1 MALVL
6 ALAVA
11 ACCILTA
18 SWPKVE
24 ARVRAN
30 PAARKALTAAAA
42 LVVVVVLG
50 GILVRV
56 GSPVH
61 LVSEGLGPLQQP
73 PPPSHRRNL
82 NNRLAS
88 VSLNGRGRFWDA
100 AWSDF
105 TSHPVAGSG
114 AGTFKRYWLQHRT
127 VDANISDAHSFL
139 LQTGAELGLVGVVL
153 LLIVVG
159 AALVAAFRAWRH
171 PAVPALAAV
180 FAAFLVH
187 AASDRDWEVPAVACF
202 ALCVAAALVRLASGG
217 DWIVIRGGARRA
229 LMIALAVV
237 VAVGAWEFAGNL
249 AMSRARVN
257 LDHRSYGAARWKA
270 EGATW
275 LAPWA
280 ARGRCCRD
288 ASPLPR
294 RIRARRRPTS
304 PGRRLATAECGTR
317 GGSLPSARAHRQA
330 VLPPSRALD
339 GSIRWTWLRSAARP
353 ADRCLTAPV
362 PAYWSGR

>member
-11 ACCILTA
+11 ACCVLTA

-50 GILVRV
+50 GVLVRV
-56 GSPVH
+56 GSPVR

-73 PPPSHRRNL
+73 PPPSHRDL

-153 LLIVVG
+153 LLVVVG

-217 DWIVIRGGARRA
+217 DWIVIRGGP
-229 LMIALAVV
+229 
-237 VAVGAWEFAGNL
+237 G
-249 AMSRARVN
+249 
-257 LDHRSYGAARWKA
+257 
-270 EGATW
+270 
-275 LAPWA
+275 
-280 ARGRCCRD
+280 GR
-288 ASPLPR
+288 
-294 RIRARRRPTS
+294 
-304 PGRRLATAECGTR
+304 
-317 GGSLPSARAHRQA
+317 
-330 VLPPSRALD
+330 
-339 GSIRWTWLRSAARP
+339 
-353 ADRCLTAPV
+353 
-362 PAYWSGR
+362 